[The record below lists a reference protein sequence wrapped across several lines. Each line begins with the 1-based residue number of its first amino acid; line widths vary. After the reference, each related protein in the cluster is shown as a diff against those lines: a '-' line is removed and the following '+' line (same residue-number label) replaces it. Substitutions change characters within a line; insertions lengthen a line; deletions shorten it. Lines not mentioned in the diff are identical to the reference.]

1 MIIYGGS
8 NMEQY
13 RLNLKAARKSKG
25 LTQQQVADFI
35 GISQNNYSYWE
46 NGKVKIDNVSLQRL
60 SNLFDVSVD
69 FLLGRETH
77 TSIDTTPKAVK
88 IKDLVIKDEVEI
100 NDFYPIPLLG
110 SVVAGVP
117 IEAQEDLEGYV
128 YISFHPKE
136 EYFALRVHGESMIN
150 AGIRD
155 NSILIVHKQPYATC
169 GDIVVAMLNGEQTV
183 KRFKMYG
190 ENIFLMPENP
200 DYEPIPILK
209 GADFLI
215 LGKVVEVRMTL

>member
-1 MIIYGGS
+1 
-8 NMEQY
+8 MEQY

-100 NDFYPIPLLG
+100 NDFYPSPLLG

-128 YISFHPKE
+128 YISFRPKE
-136 EYFALRVHGESMIN
+136 EYFALRVHGDSMIN

-190 ENIFLMPENP
+190 DNIFLMPENP
-200 DYEPIPILK
+200 EFEPIPVLK